1 MIGMPA
7 ENKGGFMAFKI
18 DENGNIT
25 LIQGDSGT
33 LYINGLNTDK
43 NYIIY
48 LAIQDKNRQP
58 VGSELYVNSNKASS
72 VVFELTGEYT
82 DLMTVPK
89 NETFETYYYG
99 IKQCSD
105 DGLENTLLIGN
116 SEIGYQN
123 TITVFPKKVEGT

>member
-1 MIGMPA
+1 
-7 ENKGGFMAFKI
+7 MAFKI
-18 DENGNIT
+18 DGNGNIT

-33 LYINGLNTDK
+33 LYINGLDTNK
-43 NYIIY
+43 NYTVY

-58 VGSELYVNSNKASS
+58 VGSELYVSSNKSAS

-82 DLMTVPK
+82 DLMSVPK
-89 NETFETYYYG
+89 NETCAIYYYG

-123 TITVFPKKVEGT
+123 TITVFPKKVEGI